1 MKNKTRIMLAIAG
14 ISAFIITPAFAQPFQ
29 SVTWTIDENGPA
41 LFNGL
46 DIPGGNPPYSQN
58 IVGFSSGV
66 YQPDPVSGIVGWYYP
81 LLGAAFPTVA
91 GDVVLLESQAP
102 SGAPSDLLRFDGLGG
117 VYFFS
122 DMDGP
127 PFDKAD
133 VPVIPQPI
141 NPVVINE
148 VGPEGNNGALYT
160 PLPGQPGYDASGQ
173 QGVIQYNIIS
183 DSPVPEPASA
193 ALLLAGAG
201 LGLLN
206 AARRRKS

>member
-1 MKNKTRIMLAIAG
+1 MKNMTKTMLAIAG
-14 ISAFIITPAFAQPFQ
+14 ISAFIITPAFAQPFPG
-29 SVTWTIDENGPA
+29 STWTIDENGPA
-41 LFNGL
+41 LL
-46 DIPGGNPPYSQN
+46 SNPA
-58 IVGFSSGV
+58 GFSQGL
-66 YQPDPVSGIVGWYYP
+66 YKPDPISGIVGWYYP
-81 LLGAAFPTVA
+81 LAGTPSVP

-102 SGAPSDLLRFDGLGG
+102 SGAPSDLLRFDGTGG

-122 DMDGP
+122 DEDGP
-127 PFDKAD
+127 PFANAD
-133 VPVIPQPI
+133 VPVMPQPI

-148 VGPEGNNGALYT
+148 VGPEGNNGAFYV
-160 PLPGQPGYDASGQ
+160 PGPGQPGYDLSGILP
-173 QGVIQYNIIS
+173 GIQYNIIS

>member
-1 MKNKTRIMLAIAG
+1 MKNMTKTMLAIAG
-14 ISAFIITPAFAQPFQ
+14 ISAFIITPAFAQPFPG
-29 SVTWTIDENGPA
+29 STWTIDENGPA
-41 LFNGL
+41 LIGGGGL
-46 DIPGGNPPYSQN
+46 AGYSQ
-58 IVGFSSGV
+58 GL
-66 YQPDPVSGIVGWYYP
+66 YQMDPISGIVGWYYP
-81 LLGAAFPTVA
+81 LAGTPSVP

-102 SGAPSDLLRFDGLGG
+102 SGAPSDLLRFDGTGG

-141 NPVVINE
+141 NPVVLNE
-148 VGPEGNNGALYT
+148 VGPEGNNGAFYT
-160 PLPGQPGYDASGQ
+160 PLPGQPGFDTSGVFP
-173 QGVIQYNIIS
+173 GISYNIIS

-193 ALLLAGAG
+193 TLLLAGAG
-201 LGLLN
+201 LWLLN